1 MGCLFIIMAGMFPRL
16 ADILLWIA
24 RPEMFTR
31 PFNGTWFWPMLGIIF
46 LPLTTL
52 FYVFMW
58 TPGIGLV
65 GWDWFWLFLAFA
77 MDITSD
83 VAHARKTQ
91 TDYMPSS
98 TDASAAA

>member
-1 MGCLFIIMAGMFPRL
+1 MGCLFIIMAGMFPRI

-24 RPEMFTR
+24 RPQMFNQA
-31 PFNGTWFWPMLGIIF
+31 FNGGWFWPMLGIIF

-58 TPGIGLV
+58 TPLGLA

-77 MDITSD
+77 MDLMSLA
-83 VAHARKTQ
+83 AHARKAQ